1 MLYRYGKDKNGSPV
15 KKAVIW
21 TKDEHKIPFEK
32 IDSDA
37 IGIIRRL
44 KESGYT
50 AYIVGGAVRDLIV
63 GNTPKD
69 FDIVTD
75 ATPSKIKRI
84 FRNSRIIGR
93 RFRLVHVFFGP
104 KIFEVSTF
112 RSTAEGSIGN
122 DFGSMD
128 EDVMRRDFT
137 LNALYYDPL
146 LQQVIDYVGGV
157 RDIRKGLLRPVI
169 PLERIFVEDPVRML
183 RAVKYSAT
191 TGCTMSWTLRHK
203 IRKSAPLLSP
213 VSPSRLTEEMLKII
227 NSGHAF
233 DIVREALD
241 TDLYMYLQPAATEFM
256 FNDKKFEKSYLEN
269 LKKLDALNVI
279 EKDARL
285 GKKLEFLIKDFIMTL
300 TDWKK
305 EIAGKSAAGEL
316 YLKTWAECRRFVL
329 PINPQRTELEYAI
342 RAALR
347 DLGVNIKLPKVGSS
361 VCKEEGGEG
370 KPKKRRRRRHASPL
384 KDSTDAQSANL

>member
-1 MLYRYGKDKNGSPV
+1 MLYRYGKDKNGRPI
-15 KKAVIW
+15 KKAIVY
-21 TKDEHKIPFEK
+21 TKEEHKIPLNK
-32 IDSDA
+32 IDPDA
-37 IGIIRRL
+37 IGIVRRL
-44 KESGYT
+44 KDSGFS
-50 AYIVGGAVRDLIV
+50 AYIVGGAVRDLIL
-63 GNTPKD
+63 GNNPKD
-69 FDIVTD
+69 FDITTD

-146 LQQVIDYVGGV
+146 QEQVIDYVGGV
-157 RDIRKGLLRPVI
+157 RDIRKGLLKPVI
-169 PLERIFVEDPVRML
+169 PLDRIFVEDPVRML

-191 TGCTMSWTLRHK
+191 TGCKMSWTLRHK
-203 IRKSAPLLSP
+203 IRKSASLLSP

-233 DIVREALD
+233 DIVSEALD
-241 TDLYMYLQPAATEFM
+241 TDLYMSLQPSATEFM
-256 FNDKKFEKSYLEN
+256 FGDKKFEKSYMQN
-269 LKKLDALNVI
+269 LKRLDALNVI

-285 GKKLEFLIKDFIMTL
+285 GKKLVFLIKDFILTL

-305 EIAGKSAAGEL
+305 EIEKKSSAGEL
-316 YLKTWAECRRFVL
+316 YVKTWDQCRHFVL

-342 RAALR
+342 RSVLR
-347 DLGVNIKLPKVGSS
+347 EIGVNIRLPKIDGKTEALSS
-361 VCKEEGGEG
+361 SK
-370 KPKKRRRRRHASPL
+370 KPRHRRRKRNPQIREE
-384 KDSTDAQSANL
+384 SAAL

>member
-1 MLYRYGKDKNGSPV
+1 MLYRYGKDKNGRPV
-15 KKAVIW
+15 KKAIVY
-21 TKDEHKIPFEK
+21 TKEEHKIPLNK
-32 IDSDA
+32 IDPDA

-44 KESGYT
+44 KDSGFS
-50 AYIVGGAVRDLIV
+50 AYIVGGAVRDLIL
-63 GNTPKD
+63 GNNPKD
-69 FDIVTD
+69 FDITTD

-146 LQQVIDYVGGV
+146 QEQVIDYVGGV
-157 RDIRKGLLRPVI
+157 RDIRKGALKPVI
-169 PLERIFVEDPVRML
+169 PLDRIFVEDPVRML

-191 TGCTMSWTLRHK
+191 TGCKMSWALRHK
-203 IRKSAPLLSP
+203 IRKSASLLSP

-227 NSGHAF
+227 NSGHAY
-233 DIVREALD
+233 DIVSEALD
-241 TDLYMYLQPAATEFM
+241 TDLYMSLQPSATEFM
-256 FNDKKFEKSYLEN
+256 FSDKNFEKSYMQN
-269 LKKLDALNVI
+269 LKRLDALNIV
-279 EKDARL
+279 EKEARL
-285 GKKLEFLIKDFIMTL
+285 GKKLVFLIKDFILTL

-305 EIAGKSAAGEL
+305 EIEKKSSAGEL
-316 YLKTWAECRRFVL
+316 YIKTWDQCRHFVL
-329 PINPQRTELEYAI
+329 PMNPQRTELEYAI
-342 RAALR
+342 RSALR
-347 DLGVNIKLPKVGSS
+347 EIGVNIRLPKGDSSNEGQEGSR
-361 VCKEEGGEG
+361 
-370 KPKKRRRRRHASPL
+370 KPRRRRRRARNPQIREES
-384 KDSTDAQSANL
+384 DAL

>member
-1 MLYRYGKDKNGSPV
+1 MLYRYGKDKNGNPV
-15 KKAVIW
+15 KKAVVY
-21 TKDEHKIPFEK
+21 TREEHKIPLSK
-32 IDSDA
+32 IDPDA

-44 KESGYT
+44 KDSGFS
-50 AYIVGGAVRDLIV
+50 AYIVGGAVRDLLL

-69 FDIVTD
+69 FDITTD

-146 LQQVIDYVGGV
+146 QEQIIDYVGGA
-157 RDIRKGLLRPVI
+157 RDIKKGVLRPVI
-169 PLERIFVEDPVRML
+169 PLDRIFVEDPVRML

-191 TGCTMSWTLRHK
+191 TGCKMSWTLRHK
-203 IRKSAPLLSP
+203 IRKSAALLTP
-213 VSPSRLTEEMLKII
+213 VSPSRLTEETLKII

-233 DIVREALD
+233 DIVSEALD
-241 TDLYMYLQPAATEFM
+241 TDLYMSLQPAATEFI
-256 FNDKKFEKSYLEN
+256 FSDKKFEKSYMEN
-269 LKKLDALNVI
+269 LKKLDALNAI
-279 EKDARL
+279 DKEARL
-285 GKKLEFLIKDFIMTL
+285 GKKLVFLIKDFILSL

-305 EIAGKSAAGEL
+305 EIEKKYSAGEL
-316 YLKTWAECRRFVL
+316 YSKTWDECRRFVL
-329 PINPQRTELEYAI
+329 PMNPQRSELEYAI
-342 RAALR
+342 RSALR
-347 DLGVNIKLPKVGSS
+347 EIGVNIRMPKS
-361 VCKEEGGEG
+361 GEG
-370 KPKKRRRRRHASPL
+370 SAGAEGECERKPRRRRRRRSRNP
-384 KDSTDAQSANL
+384 QIREESAVL